1 MILHFATDHNNDFT
15 QLIYHEKRISFWI
28 PFISHLLN
36 MPKLNILKS
45 TEVKKR
51 IFVNGK
57 QNCSIT
63 LKDHNPNFQNNPA
76 LRLLNPAKNEL
87 GRISETILDKTSV
100 IDYILIDGKTH
111 KKLLIGL
118 KAYTINNI
126 TSLSCLTS
134 KFYSSVS
141 KEPSNW
147 CLNFCRNNH

>member
-1 MILHFATDHNNDFT
+1 
-15 QLIYHEKRISFWI
+15 
-28 PFISHLLN
+28 

-45 TEVKKR
+45 KEVKKR

-118 KAYTINNI
+118 KAYNKQHY
-126 TSLSCLTS
+126 
-134 KFYSSVS
+134 KFIMFDIKVLLVS
-141 KEPSNW
+141 FKGTLKLMP
-147 CLNFCRNNH
+147 

>member
-1 MILHFATDHNNDFT
+1 
-15 QLIYHEKRISFWI
+15 
-28 PFISHLLN
+28 

-45 TEVKKR
+45 KEVKKR
-51 IFVNGK
+51 LFVNGK

-63 LKDHNPNFQNNPA
+63 LKDDKPNFQNNPA
-76 LRLLNPAKNEL
+76 VRLLNPAKNEL

-118 KAYTINNI
+118 KAFTINNI

-134 KFYSSVS
+134 KVLLVS
-141 KEPSNW
+141 FKGTLKLMP
-147 CLNFCRNNH
+147 